1 MPELPEVETVRAYI
15 AEHAVEKRIENVRLL
30 LPRLVKNALPEEFC
44 RRLTGQT
51 ISAVSRKG
59 KYLLLRCSGG
69 PSLLVH
75 LRMTGSLIY
84 QEEYEEIRGQR
95 IIFALNEGYILYRDV
110 RTLGCLWL
118 VPPEGP
124 TGISGYDSLGP
135 DGNSNEF
142 TLSYLQESLQSSK
155 RSVKSFLLDQTCV
168 AGLGNIYADEA
179 LFLAGVRPQRRCC
192 DISPDECRRLH
203 EAIGVVLRQGLAHG
217 GTTIRDFISGNGQ
230 EGSNQ
235 AFLQVYGKEGT
246 PCPRCGHTII
256 YTKFAGR
263 GTHYCPHCQV

>member
-15 AEHAVEKRIENVRLL
+15 EEHAAGKRIEEIRLL
-30 LPRLVKNALPEEFC
+30 LPRLVKNATPEEFC
-44 RRLTGQT
+44 RLLTGQT
-51 ISAVSRKG
+51 ISSVSRKG
-59 KYLLLRCSGG
+59 KYLLVRCSGG

-95 IIFALNEGYILYRDV
+95 IIFVLNEGYILYRDV

-124 TGISGYDSLGP
+124 TGVSGYDSLGP
-135 DGNSNEF
+135 DGNSDAF
-142 TLSYLQESLQSSK
+142 TLFYLQEALQSAK

-192 DISPDECRRLH
+192 DIDADECRRLH
-203 EAIGVVLRQGLAHG
+203 EAIGDVLRQGLAHG

-246 PCPRCGHTII
+246 PCPRCGHTIV

>member
-1 MPELPEVETVRAYI
+1 MPASRPE
-15 AEHAVEKRIENVRLL
+15 
-30 LPRLVKNALPEEFC
+30 
-44 RRLTGQT
+44 
-51 ISAVSRKG
+51 
-59 KYLLLRCSGG
+59 
-69 PSLLVH
+69 
-75 LRMTGSLIY
+75 
-84 QEEYEEIRGQR
+84 
-95 IIFALNEGYILYRDV
+95 
-110 RTLGCLWL
+110 
-118 VPPEGP
+118 
-124 TGISGYDSLGP
+124 
-135 DGNSNEF
+135 
-142 TLSYLQESLQSSK
+142 
-155 RSVKSFLLDQTCV
+155 
-168 AGLGNIYADEA
+168 
-179 LFLAGVRPQRRCC
+179 RRCR